1 MTSAEN
7 TTEFDMGPQIS
18 ARNQSKGAQPPF
30 VVNLLQKKTPTGTK
44 IGVTQFG
51 SNYRTIEEVRIR
63 DSNDLPDAPKISQA
77 GRVVQKVS
85 CAPLNNY
92 APGKSQIKL

>member
-7 TTEFDMGPQIS
+7 TTEFDMGPQNS
-18 ARNQSKGAQPPF
+18 SRNHSNGAQPPF

-44 IGVTQFG
+44 VGGVHFG

-63 DSNDLPDAPKISQA
+63 DSND
-77 GRVVQKVS
+77 
-85 CAPLNNY
+85 
-92 APGKSQIKL
+92 